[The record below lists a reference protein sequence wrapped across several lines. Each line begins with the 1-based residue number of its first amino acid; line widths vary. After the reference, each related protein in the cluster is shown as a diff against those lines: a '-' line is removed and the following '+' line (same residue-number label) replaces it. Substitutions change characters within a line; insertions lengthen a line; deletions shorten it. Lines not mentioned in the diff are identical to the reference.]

1 MKLNVTLHLFD
12 GTHDTWNTEHVDLEL
27 QDPHLQAKFL
37 GSQSARQ
44 KILHV
49 MRKFLPF
56 QADFR
61 LIMRYAHTHADNFF
75 MRMCASSRITT

>member
-1 MKLNVTLHLFD
+1 M
-12 GTHDTWNTEHVDLEL
+12 
-27 QDPHLQAKFL
+27 HLQAKFL

-44 KILHV
+44 KIPHN

-61 LIMRYAHTHADNFF
+61 LIMRYAHTHAENFF
-75 MRMCASSRITT
+75 MRMYASSRITTQTHENFIAALILDLGRKGEGNGFQTRI